1 MTMFST
7 VYGLAFASTG
17 FTNHTCRSV
26 PEDAPGVCVVYRRY
40 DCEAPGGPASAGG
53 LKPAATRTNRAN
65 RSSRLYLPIP
75 KERPAAGQLL
85 LDGTRGRVAP
95 ELLEPVVAAGIRG
108 EDVDD

>member
-40 DCEAPGGPASAGG
+40 DCEDSRGPASAAG
-53 LKPAATRTNRAN
+53 LKTAATRTNRGTG
-65 RSSRLYLPIP
+65 RGRLYPP
-75 KERPAAGQLL
+75 NRKERPWAGQLF

-108 EDVDD
+108 EDVD